1 MILRG
6 SSIRK
11 CANFLFLF
19 FFKFL
24 DSLADFLNDHLG
36 NVAGS
41 RTENGDHGIGVEIE
55 DMLEVLTGEIL
66 MRIIACTGKS
76 HKSGATFERVFQ
88 PYFKARIV
96 QILQKAVTF
105 DSVQIGKVI

>member
-1 MILRG
+1 MILRC

-24 DSLADFLNDHLG
+24 DSLTDFLNDHLR
-36 NVAGS
+36 NVAGR
-41 RTENGDHGIGVEIE
+41 RTENRDYRIDVKIE
-55 DMLEVLTGEIL
+55 DVLEVLTGEIL

-76 HKSGATFERVFQ
+76 HKSDAAFECVFQ
-88 PYFKARIV
+88 PYLKARVV
-96 QILQKAVTF
+96 QIFQKAVTF